1 MFLGRFSAHLSPKCD
16 HIILRN
22 QLSRSL
28 YRPLMRECSK
38 RYHVLTNLSVGDA
51 LCLIRSH
58 KNKERISWRM
68 TSAAPLRAEAHRLLD
83 GRHSNRQLTMK
94 RDFAFSGLVTC
105 GHCGCSLVGEIKK
118 GRYIYYHRTGYKGKC
133 MEPYTREEVFEE
145 KFSVLLKGLVLASK
159 IMGCV
164 TEALRQSHSDA
175 KQHHDAAKNRLQA
188 EYNRLQSR
196 IDAMYLDKLK
206 SPSN

>member
-1 MFLGRFSAHLSPKCD
+1 
-16 HIILRN
+16 
-22 QLSRSL
+22 
-28 YRPLMRECSK
+28 
-38 RYHVLTNLSVGDA
+38 
-51 LCLIRSH
+51 
-58 KNKERISWRM
+58 
-68 TSAAPLRAEAHRLLD
+68 
-83 GRHSNRQLTMK
+83 
-94 RDFAFSGLVTC
+94 
-105 GHCGCSLVGEIKK
+105 
-118 GRYIYYHRTGYKGKC
+118 